1 MKPGMCHKT
10 EWHFPHLLHLGQ
22 YIWYLQLLQWSR
34 KYCKPAFT
42 ICRLLSPSPSGHGTE
57 PKPQQSCCRWRGAV
71 VPGSLWPVKPSGKRC
86 ARSLWGLKGHFKTFE
101 ACQVPGYKKQNYS
114 LCLVNQAKALLQPNT
129 VRGRNSGRQRQ
140 MGRKKSQ
147 VSPFEIN
154 WYRTAAGLNYGVSCY
169 GELQLSNLLIEDT
182 GIFDRDLLGWF
193 ALTKLRVMASHELT
207 KAGE

>member
-22 YIWYLQLLQWSR
+22 YIWYLQLLQRSQN
-34 KYCKPAFT
+34 YCKPVFT

-57 PKPQQSCCRWRGAV
+57 PRLQQSCCRWRGAV
-71 VPGSLWPVKPSGKRC
+71 VPGSPRPAKPSRKRC
-86 ARSLWGLKGHFKTFE
+86 ARSLWGLKGHLKHLRHVEYLGTKSRITR
-101 ACQVPGYKKQNYS
+101 CVWLIKQK
-114 LCLVNQAKALLQPNT
+114 LCCNLTLSE
-129 VRGRNSGRQRQ
+129 SGIVVGK
-140 MGRKKSQ
+140 GRKKSQ

-154 WYRTAAGLNYGVSCY
+154 WFRTAAGLNYDVSCY